1 MKAELITGTE
11 AALQKTTVNQSI
23 AEENAF
29 KDKLTQAQK
38 AANSGDKT
46 TDAASAAKAAADDKK
61 LRKVCRDM
69 ESMFMNMLLTSMR
82 ETVPEGGL
90 IEKPS
95 GEKIMQSMLDQE
107 LSNNMAKAGGIG
119 IADMLHRQLAA
130 KIYQNTAKAE
140 AGTTI
145 KTKG

>member
-23 AEENAF
+23 TAENAF

-38 AANSGDKT
+38 TADDADKT
-46 TDAASAAKAAADDKK
+46 VDAAGAAKAAAEDQK

-69 ESMFMNMLLTSMR
+69 ETMFLNMLMTSMR

-90 IEKPS
+90 IEKSS

-107 LSNNMAKAGGIG
+107 LSGNMAKAGGIG

-130 KIYQNTAKAE
+130 KTYQHTASA
-140 AGTTI
+140 ATGSTI

>member
-90 IEKPS
+90 IEKSS

-130 KIYQNTAKAE
+130 KTYQNTAKAE
-140 AGTTI
+140 AGNTI

>member
-46 TDAASAAKAAADDKK
+46 TDAASAAKAAVDDKK

-90 IEKPS
+90 IEKSS

-130 KIYQNTAKAE
+130 KTYQNTAKAE

>member
-38 AANSGDKT
+38 AADSGDKT
-46 TDAASAAKAAADDKK
+46 VDAAKAAKAAADDQK

-90 IEKPS
+90 IEKSS

-107 LSNNMAKAGGIG
+107 LSKNMAKAGGIG

-130 KIYQNTAKAE
+130 KTYQDTAKAA
-140 AGTTI
+140 AGNAI

>member
-1 MKAELITGTE
+1 MKEELITGTE

-90 IEKPS
+90 IEKSS

-130 KIYQNTAKAE
+130 KTYQNTAKAE
-140 AGTTI
+140 AGNTI

>member
-46 TDAASAAKAAADDKK
+46 TDAASAAKAAADDQK

-107 LSNNMAKAGGIG
+107 LSNSMAKAGGIG

>member
-23 AEENAF
+23 ADENAF

-38 AANSGDKT
+38 AADSGDKT
-46 TDAASAAKAAADDKK
+46 VDAAKAAKAAADDQK

-90 IEKPS
+90 IEKSS

-107 LSNNMAKAGGIG
+107 LSKNMAKAGGIG

-130 KIYQNTAKAE
+130 KTYQDTSKAA
-140 AGTTI
+140 AGNAI

>member
-90 IEKPS
+90 IEKSS

>member
-90 IEKPS
+90 IEKSS

-130 KIYQNTAKAE
+130 RTYQDTAKAA
-140 AGTTI
+140 AGNAI

>member
-46 TDAASAAKAAADDKK
+46 TDAASAAKAAVDDKK

-90 IEKPS
+90 IEKSS

>member
-46 TDAASAAKAAADDKK
+46 TDAASAAKAAA
-61 LRKVCRDM
+61 
-69 ESMFMNMLLTSMR
+69 
-82 ETVPEGGL
+82 
-90 IEKPS
+90 
-95 GEKIMQSMLDQE
+95 
-107 LSNNMAKAGGIG
+107 AKAG
-119 IADMLHRQLAA
+119 DD
-130 KIYQNTAKAE
+130 
-140 AGTTI
+140 
-145 KTKG
+145 

>member
-38 AANSGDKT
+38 AANGGDKT

-90 IEKPS
+90 IEKSS

-130 KIYQNTAKAE
+130 KTYQNTAKAE
-140 AGTTI
+140 AGNTI